1 MKAVLTLLTLLGR
14 WREVLWRGGKARKVN
29 IKRFERVPLEIAWL
43 EDFLELDAKRSFS
56 QAAEVRCVS
65 QPAFS
70 RRIQALEEWFGAT
83 LIDRATSPITLTP
96 MGKNFRL
103 FAMQV
108 LKQTQ
113 DTKQYFRSQK
123 TGASSVVRFAVAHTL
138 VTSFFPSWYRSI
150 KDLLLQAGANAH
162 VNATNVMEGAKALQ
176 DREADFFVS
185 FHYDQVTN
193 FLPPDRFT
201 SVLLARDEFALFSA
215 MADGKPLFTFDSMET
230 TTIPYLAYAPGTF
243 FSQVVD
249 MIQFQ
254 SKVALNLDK
263 VFQTQMA
270 DAIKA
275 MVLAGHGVGWLPL
288 GSVTSEMSLGRLQ
301 AIGEP
306 KMRVGLE
313 VRIYRSTTSQSPAID
328 RLWDQMTSAAPQH
341 QSISTPHEMTGIAA
355 RIFL

>member
-1 MKAVLTLLTLLGR
+1 VR
-14 WREVLWRGGKARKVN
+14 WRGGKARKVN
-29 IKRFERVPLEIAWL
+29 INRFERVPLEIAWL

-83 LIDRATSPITLTP
+83 LIDRAMSPITLTP

-113 DTKQYFRSQK
+113 DTKQYFRAQK
-123 TGASSVVRFAVAHTL
+123 TGAGSVVRFAVAHTL
-138 VTSFFPSWYRSI
+138 VTSFFPSWYHSI
-150 KDLLLQAGANAH
+150 KDLLLQAGANGRVSAH

-185 FHYDQVTN
+185 FHHDQVTN
-193 FLPPDRFT
+193 FLPPDRFA
-201 SVLLARDEFALFSA
+201 SVLLANDEFAPFSA
-215 MADGKPLFTFDSMET
+215 TVDGKPLFSFDSMESVSV
-230 TTIPYLAYAPGTF
+230 PYLTYAPGTF
-243 FSQVVD
+243 FSQLAD

-254 SKVALNLDK
+254 SNVAPSLDK

-288 GSVTSEMSLGRLQ
+288 GCVTSEVSQGRIQ
-301 AIGEP
+301 SIGGP
-306 KMRVGLE
+306 KMQVGLE
-313 VRIYRSTTSQSPAID
+313 VRIYRSTALQSPVID
-328 RLWDQMTSAAPQH
+328 SLWDQIGAS
-341 QSISTPHEMTGIAA
+341 
-355 RIFL
+355 LLK

>member
-1 MKAVLTLLTLLGR
+1 
-14 WREVLWRGGKARKVN
+14 
-29 IKRFERVPLEIAWL
+29 LEIAWL

-70 RRIQALEEWFGAT
+70 RRIQALEEWFGTT

-123 TGASSVVRFAVAHTL
+123 TGAGSVVRFAVAHTL
-138 VTSFFPSWYRSI
+138 VTSFFPDWYRGI

-185 FHYDQVTN
+185 FHHDQVTN
-193 FLPPDRFT
+193 FLPPDRFA
-201 SVLLARDEFALFSA
+201 SALLAKDEFAPFSTTV
-215 MADGKPLFTFDSMET
+215 DGKPLFSFDSMESVSL
-230 TTIPYLAYAPGTF
+230 PYLAYAPGTF
-243 FSQVVD
+243 FSQLAD

-254 SKVALNLDK
+254 SNVASSLDK

-288 GSVTSEMSLGRLQ
+288 GCVTSEVSQGRLQ
-301 AIGEP
+301 SIGGP
-306 KMRVGLE
+306 KMQVGLE
-313 VRIYRSTTSQSPAID
+313 VRIYRSTALQSPVID
-328 RLWDQMTSAAPQH
+328 SLWDQ
-341 QSISTPHEMTGIAA
+341 ISVGAISS
-355 RIFL
+355 

>member
-1 MKAVLTLLTLLGR
+1 VR
-14 WREVLWRGGKARKVN
+14 WRGGKARKISIN
-29 IKRFERVPLEIAWL
+29 RFERVPLEIAWL

-83 LIDRATSPITLTP
+83 LIDRSTSPITLTP

-123 TGASSVVRFAVAHTL
+123 TGTGSVVRFAVAHTL

-162 VNATNVMEGAKALQ
+162 VNATNVIEGAKALQ

-185 FHYDQVTN
+185 FHHDQVTN

-201 SVLLARDEFALFSA
+201 SVLLARDEFEPFSVIV
-215 MADGKPLFTFDSMET
+215 DSKPLFSFDSMESDSV
-230 TTIPYLAYAPGTF
+230 PYLAYAPGTF
-243 FSQVVD
+243 FSQLVD

-254 SKVALNLDK
+254 SPIAPSLDK

-275 MVLAGHGVGWLPL
+275 MVLAGHGIGWLPL
-288 GSVTSEMSLGRLQ
+288 GCVTSEVSQGRIRS
-301 AIGEP
+301 IGGP

-313 VRIYRSTTSQSPAID
+313 VRIYRSTNLQNLVID
-328 RLWDQMTSAAPQH
+328 RFWDQIIVSLTS
-341 QSISTPHEMTGIAA
+341 SKG
-355 RIFL
+355 

>member
-1 MKAVLTLLTLLGR
+1 MKAVLTRLTQLGR
-14 WREVLWRGGKARKVN
+14 WRGVRWRGGKARKVN

-70 RRIQALEEWFGAT
+70 RRIQALEEWFGTT
-83 LIDRATSPITLTP
+83 LIDRTTSPITLTP

-103 FAMQV
+103 FAIQV

-123 TGASSVVRFAVAHTL
+123 TGAGSVVRFAVAHTL
-138 VTSFFPSWYRSI
+138 VTSFFPDWYRSI
-150 KDLLLQAGANAH
+150 KDLLLQAGANAN

-176 DREADFFVS
+176 EREADFFVS
-185 FHYDQVTN
+185 FHHDQVTN
-193 FLPPDRFT
+193 FLPQDRFT

-215 MADGKPLFTFDSMET
+215 MVDGKPLFTFDSMET
-230 TTIPYLAYAPGTF
+230 ATIPYLAYAPGTF

-254 SKVALNLDK
+254 SNVSPSLDK

-270 DAIKA
+270 DGIKA
-275 MVLAGHGVGWLPL
+275 MVLTGHGVGWLPL
-288 GSVTSEMSLGRLQ
+288 GSVTSEVSQGRLQ
-301 AIGEP
+301 SIGGP
-306 KMRVGLE
+306 NMRVGLE
-313 VRIYRSTTSQSPAID
+313 VRVYRSTDLQNPAID
-328 RLWDQMTSAAPQH
+328 RLWDQISATATN
-341 QSISTPHEMTGIAA
+341 SKD
-355 RIFL
+355 

>member
-1 MKAVLTLLTLLGR
+1 VR
-14 WREVLWRGGKARKVN
+14 WRGGKAKKVN
-29 IKRFERVPLEIAWL
+29 IKRVERLPLEIAWL

-70 RRIQALEEWFGAT
+70 RRIQALEEWFGTT
-83 LIDRATSPITLTP
+83 LIDRGTSPITLTP

-113 DTKQYFRSQK
+113 DTKQYFLSQK
-123 TGASSVVRFAVAHTL
+123 SGAASVVRFAVAHTL
-138 VTSFFPSWYRSI
+138 VTSFFPSWYHSI
-150 KDLLLQAGANAH
+150 KDLLLKSGANAH

-185 FHYDQVTN
+185 FHHDQVAN
-193 FLPPDRFT
+193 FLPIDRYA
-201 SVLLARDEFALFSA
+201 SVLLAKDEFAPFSA
-215 MADGKPLFTFDSMET
+215 IFEGKPLFTFDSIESA
-230 TTIPYLAYAPGTF
+230 TIPYLAYAPGTF
-243 FSQVVD
+243 FSQLVD

-254 SKVALNLDK
+254 SNVASSLDK

-288 GSVTSEMSLGRLQ
+288 GCVTSEVSQGRIQ
-301 AIGEP
+301 SIGGP
-306 KMRVGLE
+306 KMQVSLE
-313 VRIYRSTTSQSPAID
+313 VRIYRSTALQSPVID
-328 RLWDQMTSAAPQH
+328 SLWDKLVASLTKSKD
-341 QSISTPHEMTGIAA
+341 
-355 RIFL
+355 

>member
-1 MKAVLTLLTLLGR
+1 VR
-14 WREVLWRGGKARKVN
+14 WRGGKARKVN
-29 IKRFERVPLEIAWL
+29 IKRFERESLEIAWL
-43 EDFLELDAKRSFS
+43 EDFLELDSKRSFS

-123 TGASSVVRFAVAHTL
+123 TGAGSVVRFAVAHTL
-138 VTSFFPSWYRSI
+138 VTSFFPDWYRSI

-185 FHYDQVTN
+185 FHHDQVTN

-201 SVLLARDEFALFSA
+201 SVLLARDEFALYSA
-215 MADGKPLFTFDSMET
+215 MVDGKPLFTFDSMET
-230 TTIPYLAYAPGTF
+230 ATIPYLAYAPRTF

-254 SKVALNLDK
+254 SNIAQSLDK

-270 DAIKA
+270 DAVKA

-288 GSVTSEMSLGRLQ
+288 GCVTSEVSQGRIRS
-301 AIGEP
+301 IGGQ
-306 KMRVGLE
+306 KMQVGLE
-313 VRIYRSTTSQSPAID
+313 VRIYRSTALQSSVID
-328 RLWDQMTSAAPQH
+328 SLWDELVASLTNSKD
-341 QSISTPHEMTGIAA
+341 
-355 RIFL
+355 

>member
-1 MKAVLTLLTLLGR
+1 
-14 WREVLWRGGKARKVN
+14 
-29 IKRFERVPLEIAWL
+29 VPLEIAWL

-70 RRIQALEEWFGAT
+70 RRIQALEEWFGTT

-123 TGASSVVRFAVAHTL
+123 TGTGSVVRFAVAHTL

-162 VNATNVMEGAKALQ
+162 VNATNVIEGAKALQ

-185 FHYDQVTN
+185 FHHDQVTN
-193 FLPPDRFT
+193 FLPPDCFK
-201 SVLLARDEFALFSA
+201 SALLAMDEFAPFSA
-215 MADGKPLFTFDSMET
+215 TVDGKPIFSFDSMGSVSV
-230 TTIPYLAYAPGTF
+230 PYLAYAPGTF
-243 FSQVVD
+243 FSQLVD

-254 SKVALNLDK
+254 SNVAPSLDK

-275 MVLAGHGVGWLPL
+275 MVLAGHGIGWLP
-288 GSVTSEMSLGRLQ
+288 SRCVTPEVLQGRIRS
-301 AIGEP
+301 IGEP
-306 KMRVGLE
+306 KMAVGLE
-313 VRIYRSTTSQSPAID
+313 VRIYRSTVLQSSAID
-328 RLWDQMTSAAPQH
+328 RLWDQISAGVSTS
-341 QSISTPHEMTGIAA
+341 
-355 RIFL
+355 